1 MKMSEYKDGPMSLVE
16 GAKISK
22 GNVSTEAEATGLS
35 ATEATVTMT
44 NRMNTSGS
52 VDHQTTEVENLP
64 DRESNEEQKETNIH
78 EQTLVSNV
86 EIDIP
91 AVEEGNSENVESAE
105 HNKNV
110 ENSKLRKSSDSKI
123 DKPTSVEVENKNNES
138 EENMSNTENSDN
150 PNISLDL
157 KKNDKQTSDEA
168 ENNADEPDLKR
179 QKLNKKVSD
188 KKSNKKSA
196 TKEAAPVTKEIFL
209 FLPNSAYDKTDKI
222 LIFLKHQNNINVDK
236 WRILQRTNENS
247 HALIKFLID
256 QESAERLKEKKCLLY
271 YRFRQIKVEI
281 Y

>member
-1 MKMSEYKDGPMSLVE
+1 M
-16 GAKISK
+16 
-22 GNVSTEAEATGLS
+22 S

-86 EIDIP
+86 ETDIP
-91 AVEEGNSENVESAE
+91 AVEERNSENVESAE
-105 HNKNV
+105 QSKDV
-110 ENSKLRKSSDSKI
+110 ENSELEKPSDSKELNKN
-123 DKPTSVEVENKNNES
+123 DKPTSVEVENKNES
-138 EENMSNTENSDN
+138 EEHISNTKNSDN
-150 PNISLDL
+150 TNISLDL
-157 KKNDKQTSDEA
+157 KKNYKQTSDET

-188 KKSNKKSA
+188 KKSNKKSV